1 MASFPDNLRIQT
13 LLVALSLMVRMAP
26 LWFLPII
33 VSISKSPNLSFSST
47 ISGRSSIS
55 TLPGIN
61 PRPAFLEPR
70 LAYLRPCLRRYLCSL
85 PPPPLILP
93 NPAIY
98 RFVRYH
104 RNSLQAAPADNLLRA
119 ESFLQQLYYPFSHCR
134 CKHFLAMF
142 LLLAPVCFSLGKLHA
157 IATTSGVAIALYL
170 PVNSAF
176 IYSDSFRYC
185 FFAHRYLQHHRNCI
199 PLFLGYMFAHLQLFF
214 LWTDN

>member
-1 MASFPDNLRIQT
+1 
-13 LLVALSLMVRMAP
+13 MVRMAP

-61 PRPAFLEPR
+61 PRPAFLEPAT
-70 LAYLRPCLRRYLCSL
+70 LSAKIFVQFAT
-85 PPPPLILP
+85 PPLILP

>member
-1 MASFPDNLRIQT
+1 
-13 LLVALSLMVRMAP
+13 
-26 LWFLPII
+26 
-33 VSISKSPNLSFSST
+33 
-47 ISGRSSIS
+47 
-55 TLPGIN
+55 
-61 PRPAFLEPR
+61 
-70 LAYLRPCLRRYLCSL
+70 
-85 PPPPLILP
+85 
-93 NPAIY
+93 
-98 RFVRYH
+98 
-104 RNSLQAAPADNLLRA
+104 
-119 ESFLQQLYYPFSHCR
+119 
-134 CKHFLAMF
+134 MF